1 MRFLTFSTF
10 AEKQRLISVNL
21 RESIMSKAARKK
33 TSQVIIVKNEAEFY
47 GSIEKRL
54 KKQGYVLLET
64 ALKACKKSKP
74 QKELSLDL

>member
-1 MRFLTFSTF
+1 
-10 AEKQRLISVNL
+10 
-21 RESIMSKAARKK
+21 MSKAARKK
-33 TSQVIIVKNEAEFY
+33 TSKVIIAKNEAEFY

-74 QKELSLDL
+74 QKELSLDI